1 MKVKNTICQNF
12 GDKIEAKHLKV
23 TFEIEA
29 AGWLL
34 VIVGGSQNNQSVWRE
49 KTLEMKFYQNIF
61 VTKGPEIFLQSRH
74 LGESLM

>member
-34 VIVGGSQNNQSVWRE
+34 VIVVLLVVGCCVLFVAGCGLVHSQGRVIIQ
-49 KTLEMKFYQNIF
+49 
-61 VTKGPEIFLQSRH
+61 P
-74 LGESLM
+74 

>member
-1 MKVKNTICQNF
+1 MKVKNTNCQNF

-34 VIVGGSQNNQSVWRE
+34 VIVGGSQNNQNV
-49 KTLEMKFYQNIF
+49 
-61 VTKGPEIFLQSRH
+61 
-74 LGESLM
+74 